1 MRLLGLLQLF
11 ELQLDILQFEIL
23 GDFSI
28 RFQIQQSSRLANFIL
43 VHCLHA
49 IQLLGMGLGNGSKL
63 LAKTL
68 ILALDAIVSIND
80 RGQPTVQ
87 MANVGIKPSV
97 ATVVRRCLLIGPLGD
112 RCRREGRG

>member
-49 IQLLGMGLGNGSKL
+49 IQLLGMGLGNRTKL

-87 MANVGIKPSV
+87 MANVSIEPIT
-97 ATVVRRCLLIGPLGD
+97 TVVRRCLLIRPLGD